1 MTKKLLTLLITM
13 MLSISSF
20 ASTDLIDVGLS
31 TINLDLPEGVPLSG
45 FGQPSRRMKGGM
57 DIKNKYPY
65 CFFFKPNEGVLDPV
79 NVRTM
84 ALRKDGKLVVFISMD
99 VVGITN
105 DFVKVLVKRLK
116 DYGITRDNL
125 NLSGTHTHAGPGA
138 LSHSFVLGLIAADIF
153 NQKLFNHVMLKVEQS
168 VIKAIL
174 NLEPA
179 YLYDLTY
186 KTAGLQKN
194 RRGHPGHFDPNAR
207 LLLAKNIKGDWLG
220 GIFNYAIHGTFYGG
234 SNLKLSADAPGAMVN
249 ALENQFNTLN
259 LFSNSKPTILFI
271 NGAEGDVAPHRVGGR
286 NNIAAMGTSISSQTM
301 ENLPNARPV
310 LNPKIKFNQEK
321 VFVGIPRLNI
331 KKCIDSP
338 KFSKLIPGF
347 LKLPLIK
354 LFPMKT
360 VLSTVTIGDLTMM
373 TWPGEPTTTVGYQLA
388 DMAIKAGHKRP
399 WLLGLTNDHL
409 SYFTTKAEQKEG
421 GYEACSSFYG
431 HKGTKRIIKKYSKM
445 LTK

>member
-1 MTKKLLTLLITM
+1 MTIKIITILCTY
-13 MLSISSF
+13 MLSFSTF

-31 TINLDLPEGVPLSG
+31 TIDLDLPEGVPLSG

-79 NVRTM
+79 QVKTM

-116 DYGITRDNL
+116 HYGITRDNL

-138 LSHSFVLGLIAADIF
+138 LSHSFILGIIAADIF
-153 NQKLFNHVMLKVEQS
+153 NQKLFDHVIAKVEKS
-168 VIKAIL
+168 VINAIL
-174 NLEPA
+174 NFEPA

-194 RRGHPGHFDPNAR
+194 RRKNAGHFDPHAR
-207 LLLAKNIKGDWLG
+207 ILLAKNIQGDWLG
-220 GIFNYAIHGTFYGG
+220 GILNYAIHGTYYGG
-234 SNLKLSADAPGAMVN
+234 SNMKLSADVPGALSN
-249 ALENQFNTLN
+249 GLEKQFHSLN
-259 LFSNSKPTILFI
+259 MLKKNRPTFLFI
-271 NGAEGDVAPHRVGGR
+271 NGAEGDVAPKRIGGR
-286 NNIAAMGTSISSQTM
+286 NNITAMGNSISTQTM
-301 ENLPNARPV
+301 NNLDKARPI
-310 LNPKIKFNQEK
+310 LNPQISFKQEK
-321 VFVGIPRLNI
+321 VFVGIPRLTI

-338 KFSKLIPGF
+338 KFSRFIPGV
-347 LKLPLIK
+347 LKIPLIK
-354 LFPMKT
+354 AFPMKT
-360 VLSTVTIGDLTMM
+360 VLSTIKIGDLTML
-373 TWPGEPTTTVGYQLA
+373 TWPGEPTTSVGYQLRDA
-388 DMAIKAGHKRP
+388 VIKTGNKRP

-409 SYFTTKAEQKEG
+409 SYFTTKKEYKEG

-431 HKGTKRIIKKYSKM
+431 HRGTKRIIKKYVKM